1 MDLQI
6 IYLKER
12 KEFGRA
18 ATHLTSTDPEG
29 LGEFESNETLISGYA
44 ERNRVTLNMEAIPEL
59 SEHWVE
65 PEMVAYTNHGMSHME
80 GGWPKDLD
88 YTEKEQTLRYRK
100 KVEKDEEYLRQVRD
114 LVEAVDSS
122 LMQNVAIDIYENYFT
137 SAEGEE
143 ARAEEATNEAPS
155 AKTLA
160 AFKDPSEIKRTACK
174 ISWFPDGGK
183 RFAVAFSIMQFQD
196 WRIDKASH
204 ASYIWDVNNPNEP
217 EMALNPV
224 HSLCCIDAMNQKQQ
238 DSVVGGLYNGLVS
251 FWDTRQGSQPVQT
264 SVIETSHRNPV
275 YDICWLPSKTG
286 TECCSTSTDGQV
298 LWWDAKKLAEP
309 LETLLLEDKQ
319 HNDGRA
325 IGGVRLECTT
335 AGGKFMVAT
344 EQGTIISCNR
354 KAKNPSDRVGI
365 SYEGHLSPVYAVT
378 RSSFMPKFFLTIGDW
393 TWRLW
398 NEELRNPVITSK
410 YHMSYMTDTC
420 WSPVRPG
427 VFFTTKMDGTL
438 DVWDIFYK
446 QHEPTLSMQVHNDG
460 LYSLKIEPILGQLI
474 TTGSVDGSIY
484 LLELSTGLT
493 DMQRNEK
500 KAVADM
506 FERESKREK
515 NLEARA
521 KELRNKAKQ
530 DAAAAKGGGEGE
542 VEEAV
547 PWENKVKEVE
557 EEFWA
562 AIQATDAK
570 E

>member
-1 MDLQI
+1 
-6 IYLKER
+6 
-12 KEFGRA
+12 
-18 ATHLTSTDPEG
+18 
-29 LGEFESNETLISGYA
+29 
-44 ERNRVTLNMEAIPEL
+44 
-59 SEHWVE
+59 
-65 PEMVAYTNHGMSHME
+65 ME

-100 KVEKDEEYLRQVRD
+100 KVEKDEDYLRQVRD
-114 LVEAVDSS
+114 LVDVVDSS

>member
-18 ATHLTSTDPEG
+18 ATHLASTEPEG
-29 LGEFESNETLISGYA
+29 LDEFESNETLISGYA

-224 HSLCCIDAMNQKQQ
+224 HSLCCIDAYNVKQQ
-238 DSVVGGLYNGLVS
+238 DSLVGGLYNGLVS

-264 SVIETSHRNPV
+264 SVIESSHRNPV
-275 YDICWLPSKTG
+275 YDICWLTSKTG
-286 TECCSTSTDGQV
+286 TECCS
-298 LWWDAKKLAEP
+298 
-309 LETLLLEDKQ
+309 
-319 HNDGRA
+319 
-325 IGGVRLECTT
+325 
-335 AGGKFMVAT
+335 
-344 EQGTIISCNR
+344 
-354 KAKNPSDRVGI
+354 
-365 SYEGHLSPVYAVT
+365 
-378 RSSFMPKFFLTIGDW
+378 
-393 TWRLW
+393 
-398 NEELRNPVITSK
+398 
-410 YHMSYMTDTC
+410 
-420 WSPVRPG
+420 
-427 VFFTTKMDGTL
+427 
-438 DVWDIFYK
+438 
-446 QHEPTLSMQVHNDG
+446 
-460 LYSLKIEPILGQLI
+460 IL
-474 TTGSVDGSIY
+474 
-484 LLELSTGLT
+484 
-493 DMQRNEK
+493 
-500 KAVADM
+500 
-506 FERESKREK
+506 
-515 NLEARA
+515 
-521 KELRNKAKQ
+521 
-530 DAAAAKGGGEGE
+530 
-542 VEEAV
+542 VEY
-547 PWENKVKEVE
+547 
-557 EEFWA
+557 
-562 AIQATDAK
+562 
-570 E
+570 